1 MEIKGFMGGAF
12 FLLGLQLLL
21 PLAGVK
27 IEVAIPFGAAGTVVS
42 GLLCMLIAY
51 YLFRN
56 V

>member
-1 MEIKGFMGGAF
+1 MEIKGFLGGMF

-27 IEVAIPFGAAGTVVS
+27 VDIAIPFGMGGTVAS
-42 GLLCMLIAY
+42 GFLCMLIAY
-51 YLFRN
+51 YLVRN